1 MAPNDLRN
9 GVQGAKK
16 WCQQAKI
23 SSQCCFGNFFS
34 WFKFFVKAVSIL
46 LHSFPLDHFTSLA
59 RPCCKKY
66 TSLSFTYQKMSR
78 DEHGVEFEF
87 NTCCIIV
94 FWWIWILQQN
104 NNVFFLLQTRGRYH
118 RRSHRPATR
127 GVRTQFFLSPTPVL
141 NQDVGILILIRI
153 MFTTQLRNPNPEKIL
168 LTYLT
173 NQCASI
179 HNFCFWKVRSGYRFV
194 SGPS

>member
-1 MAPNDLRN
+1 M
-9 GVQGAKK
+9 
-16 WCQQAKI
+16 
-23 SSQCCFGNFFS
+23 
-34 WFKFFVKAVSIL
+34 
-46 LHSFPLDHFTSLA
+46 
-59 RPCCKKY
+59 
-66 TSLSFTYQKMSR
+66 
-78 DEHGVEFEF
+78 
-87 NTCCIIV
+87 
-94 FWWIWILQQN
+94 
-104 NNVFFLLQTRGRYH
+104 FFLLQTRGRYH

-179 HNFCFWKVRSGYRFV
+179 HNFCLK
-194 SGPS
+194 GP